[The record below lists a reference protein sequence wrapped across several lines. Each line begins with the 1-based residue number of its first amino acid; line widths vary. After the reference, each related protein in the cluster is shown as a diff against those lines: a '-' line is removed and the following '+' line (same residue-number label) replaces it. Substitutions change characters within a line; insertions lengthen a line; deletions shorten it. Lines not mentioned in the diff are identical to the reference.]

1 MSRKTK
7 LWLLAAGALVLAG
20 CILFAGTMAALKWDF
35 SKLSVVRL
43 ETNTYPIGESFRDIA
58 VTTDTADIAFA
69 ASADGTCSVVVCE
82 DTEHAK
88 HTVTVEEQTLV
99 IRPEQKSAWYDRIG
113 LFLGTPKITVYLPDA
128 QYRALTVTG
137 STGNVELPQP
147 LAFEHAEISLT
158 TGNADLS
165 ASVSGTA
172 SIRISTGNIRAA
184 DTAVGALDL
193 SATTGA
199 VRVTD
204 VTCRDDL
211 TVQVTTGDAEL
222 CGVSCRNLVSGG
234 SVGNLRLERVIAAEQ
249 LSIERSTGHVAFTG
263 CDAGEIH
270 VKTDTGNVAGSL
282 LSEKV
287 FLTDSG
293 VGRVDV
299 PKTTS
304 GGVCEIR
311 TDTGNIQITLE

>member
-1 MSRKTK
+1 M
-7 LWLLAAGALVLAG
+7 
-20 CILFAGTMAALKWDF
+20 
-35 SKLSVVRL
+35 
-43 ETNTYPIGESFRDIA
+43 PP
-58 VTTDTADIAFA
+58 
-69 ASADGTCSVVVCE
+69 SA
-82 DTEHAK
+82 
-88 HTVTVEEQTLV
+88 
-99 IRPEQKSAWYDRIG
+99 
-113 LFLGTPKITVYLPDA
+113 
-128 QYRALTVTG
+128 
-137 STGNVELPQP
+137 
-147 LAFEHAEISLT
+147 
-158 TGNADLS
+158 
-165 ASVSGTA
+165 
-172 SIRISTGNIRAA
+172 
-184 DTAVGALDL
+184 
-193 SATTGA
+193 
-199 VRVTD
+199 RVTD

-263 CDAGEIH
+263 CDAGGIH

>member
-1 MSRKTK
+1 MR
-7 LWLLAAGALVLAG
+7 GR
-20 CILFAGTMAALKWDF
+20 GTREA
-35 SKLSVVRL
+35 
-43 ETNTYPIGESFRDIA
+43 YG
-58 VTTDTADIAFA
+58 
-69 ASADGTCSVVVCE
+69 
-82 DTEHAK
+82 H
-88 HTVTVEEQTLV
+88 VEEQTLV
-99 IRPEQKSAWYDRIG
+99 IRLEQKSAWYDRIG

-128 QYRALTVTG
+128 QYRAPTVTG

-158 TGNADLS
+158 TATPIFPHPS
-165 ASVSGTA
+165 PARPRSGPA
-172 SIRISTGNIRAA
+172 PGNIRAA

-193 SATTGA
+193 STTTGA
-199 VRVTD
+199 VRVAD

-263 CDAGEIH
+263 CDAGELH

-299 PKTTS
+299 PKTAS
-304 GGVCEIR
+304 GGVCEIPDGYR
-311 TDTGNIQITLE
+311 QYPDHPGMTKAALQGTGPAGRLF